1 MANTD
6 FRSVDEY
13 IESLP
18 EHVQPVVQRVLGT
31 LRKALPSAQEVISY
45 QIPALRTDGGI
56 VLYFAGWKEH
66 ISIYPVTD
74 ALMASFGDELR
85 PYRAS
90 KGTLRFP
97 LDRPMPVRLIA
108 RVAKF
113 RAADVAERA
122 TARRAAAA
130 RSKKK

>member
-1 MANTD
+1 
-6 FRSVDEY
+6 
-13 IESLP
+13 
-18 EHVQPVVQRVLGT
+18 
-31 LRKALPSAQEVISY
+31 
-45 QIPALRTDGGI
+45 
-56 VLYFAGWKEH
+56 
-66 ISIYPVTD
+66 
-74 ALMASFGDELR
+74 LMAAFGDELQ

-97 LDRPMPVRLIA
+97 LARPMPVRLIA

-130 RSKKK
+130 RTKKK